1 MLTEAL
7 PKRVRYPQAGVEDAV
22 FAGVVPIN
30 RLPRLAKALLDNG
43 LDHESVP
50 ESVAAKLTFSSDGP
64 ARVLVLGEA
73 SFKQQWRCQRCLEA
87 VELTSGSDIEM
98 ILSSH
103 KKVIEQLG
111 SDQDS
116 LRTEGDLVDTAD
128 IIEDQL
134 LLALPM
140 SPKHEDC
147 EPAFQVPDPIAERPA
162 SRPAKDDRDDRDD
175 KDDEIEEGRQ
185 RPFAGLKRL
194 TEKD

>member
-7 PKRVRYPQAGVEDAV
+7 PKRIRFPQAGVEEAI
-22 FAGVVPIN
+22 FEGFLPIS
-30 RLPRLAKALLDNG
+30 RLARLADALLDND
-43 LDHESVP
+43 LDNARVPDSVM
-50 ESVAAKLTFSSDGP
+50 VRLRFSSDGP
-64 ARVLVLGEA
+64 GRTLVIGEA
-73 SFKQQWRCQRCLEA
+73 HFEQQWRCQRCLEP
-87 VELTSGSDIEM
+87 VSLRSGCEIEM
-98 ILSSH
+98 ILAGH
-103 KKVIEQLG
+103 KKVIEQLR

-116 LRTEGDLVDTAD
+116 LLTDGDLVDTAD

-147 EPAFQVPDPIAERPA
+147 NPAFEIPELVEVAPNSNQAEG
-162 SRPAKDDRDDRDD
+162 DVDEEIE
-175 KDDEIEEGRQ
+175 DEIEEGRQ

>member
-7 PKRVRYPQAGVEDAV
+7 PKRVRYPQAGVEDTLLT
-22 FAGVVPIN
+22 GVVPIN
-30 RLPRLAKALLDNG
+30 RLPRLAEALLDNG

-50 ESVAAKLTFSSDGP
+50 ESVAVKLTFSSDGP
-64 ARVLVLGEA
+64 ARVLVVGEA

-87 VELTSGSDIEM
+87 VVLTSGSDIAM
-98 ILSSH
+98 ILSSN

-111 SDQDS
+111 SNQDS

-147 EPAFQVPDPIAERPA
+147 EAAFQMPDPIAEIPAARP
-162 SRPAKDDRDDRDD
+162 SEVDSM
-175 KDDEIEEGRQ
+175 DEIEEGRQ

-194 TEKD
+194 TDKD

>member
-7 PKRVRYPQAGVEDAV
+7 PKRIRYPQAGVEEALV
-22 FAGVVPIN
+22 EGFLPIN
-30 RLPRLAKALLDNG
+30 RLARLADALLDND
-43 LDHESVP
+43 LDNASVP
-50 ESVAAKLTFSSDGP
+50 DFVMVRLRFSSDGP
-64 ARVLVLGEA
+64 GRTSVVGEA
-73 SFKQQWRCQRCLEA
+73 HFEQQWLCQRCLEP
-87 VELTSGSDIEM
+87 VVLRSGCEIEM
-98 ILSSH
+98 ILAGH
-103 KKVIEQLG
+103 KKVIEQLR

-116 LRTEGDLVDTAD
+116 FLTDGDLVDTAD

-147 EPAFQVPDPIAERPA
+147 DPAFELPELIEVVPNANRAEGGI
-162 SRPAKDDRDDRDD
+162 DEEIE
-175 KDDEIEEGRQ
+175 DEIEEGRQ